1 MMFNKMRMKKGR
13 ILKRMLE
20 MHVTW
25 INEDKMDTWMID
37 EDEMSEILNLGIILG
52 ELLEQTPTS

>member
-1 MMFNKMRMKKGR
+1 MMFNKMRMKKGK

-20 MHVTW
+20 MHV
-25 INEDKMDTWMID
+25 TWMID

>member
-1 MMFNKMRMKKGR
+1 
-13 ILKRMLE
+13 

>member
-1 MMFNKMRMKKGR
+1 
-13 ILKRMLE
+13 

-25 INEDKMDTWMID
+25 INEDKMVTWMID

-52 ELLEQTPTS
+52 ELLEQTRTS